1 MTDGEMKFPAW
12 QILFHQVL
20 TESDTGKLAEK
31 IQELDAI
38 MFKRLQQLRQ
48 DPPRAATSETPS
60 TLPCQSCAPLNV
72 TSSAFPTGTEPL
84 CPEACPDP

>member
-20 TESDTGKLAEK
+20 AESDTGKLAEK

-38 MFKRLQQLRQ
+38 MFKRLQQFRQ
-48 DPPRAATSETPS
+48 DPQGRDERDALNAALSILRS
-60 TLPCQSCAPLNV
+60 IKRDKLG
-72 TSSAFPTGTEPL
+72 FP
-84 CPEACPDP
+84 DWN